1 MKKIWKGAL
10 AAGLC
15 VTLTACGGE
24 ETSPVQEALSFR
36 TDLLAAY
43 QCSFTA
49 QVTADYGERAYTFG
63 LDCVYEPR
71 NDRAELTVTEP
82 ESITGITATMEGTD
96 GTVAFDGTALELG
109 TLASGKTAPMALPQ
123 LLGQAWT
130 GGYIDSQTAADSGFL
145 VTYQVGYEQD
155 ALTVYTAFDEAGVP
169 LWAEVYDE
177 GICVLQAEL
186 SNFAM
191 A

>member
-1 MKKIWKGAL
+1 MKKIWKGAV

-15 VTLTACGGE
+15 MTLAACGGE

-36 TDLLAAY
+36 TDLLAVD

-82 ESITGITATMEGTD
+82 ESIAGITAAMEGTD

-130 GGYIDSQTAADSGFL
+130 GGYIESQTEADSGFL

-155 ALTVYTAFDEAGVP
+155 ALMVYTAFDEGGVP
-169 LWAEVYDE
+169 LWAEIYDE
-177 GICVLQAEL
+177 DTCVLQAEL
-186 SNFAM
+186 SNFTM
-191 A
+191 K